1 MDALRS
7 LFVEFADVTQQ
18 ALLRLAVLAA
28 AFTLLAACVTAC
40 NKAPPW
46 WRKPDLST
54 DLCWAVVPQL
64 AYRYVTT
71 FMLVFGMAAFYG
83 LTGPDEMGGF
93 FTQGH
98 GPLAHLGFWPQVA
111 LYLLGSDLVM
121 YTTHRLFHTARMWR
135 FHAVHHSSEHLEWT
149 SASRFHPVDQILHGI
164 LSDVVMLLLGIPP
177 EVLVWLMPFNVGTS
191 ALVHA
196 NLDWDFGP
204 FRYVLVS
211 PVFHRWHHTSAD
223 RGGSS
228 NFAGTFPLY
237 DLMFGT
243 FHMPAGQRPDA
254 YGVDDPHFP
263 SGFLRQLRYPLRS
276 RRTAV
281 SDSKDTEAG
290 DTALTHQ
297 A

>member
-1 MDALRS
+1 MEALRG
-7 LFVEFADVTQQ
+7 LLVQLADVTQQ
-18 ALLRLAVLAA
+18 AVLRLIVLAA
-28 AFTLLAACVTAC
+28 VFSLLAVCVAAC

-64 AYRYVTT
+64 LYRFASTY
-71 FMLVFGMAAFYG
+71 MLVLGIAVFYG
-83 LTGPDEMGGF
+83 LTSPDEIGGF
-93 FTQGH
+93 FTRGH
-98 GPLAHLGFWPQVA
+98 GPLSHLGFWPQVA
-111 LYLLGSDLVM
+111 LYLLGSDFVL
-121 YTTHRLFHTARMWR
+121 YTTHRLFHTARLWR

-149 SASRFHPVDQILHGI
+149 SASRFHPVDQILHGVM
-164 LSDVVMLLLGIPP
+164 SDVVMLLLGIPP

-191 ALVHA
+191 ALIHA

-237 DLMFGT
+237 DLLFGT
-243 FHMPAGQRPDA
+243 FHMPAGQKPDA

-263 SGFLRQLRYPLRS
+263 SGFLRQLRYPLRQ
-276 RRTAV
+276 RA
-281 SDSKDTEAG
+281 KPGGTEAP
-290 DTALTHQ
+290 DAVAQQ
-297 A
+297 AFTRPT

>member
-18 ALLRLAVLAA
+18 AMLRMVVLAA
-28 AFTLLAACVTAC
+28 VFTLLAMGVTAC

-64 AYRYVTT
+64 LYRYATT
-71 FMLVFGMAAFYG
+71 YMLVLGVMVFYG
-83 LTGPDEMGGF
+83 LTGPDQVGGF

-98 GPLAHLGFWPQVA
+98 GPLAHLGFWPQVV

-121 YTTHRLFHTARMWR
+121 YTTHRLFHTARLWR

-149 SASRFHPVDQILHGI
+149 SASRFHPVDQILHGAM
-164 LSDVVMLLLGIPP
+164 SDIVMLLLGIPP

-204 FRYVLVS
+204 FRYVLAS

-263 SGFLRQLRYPLRS
+263 SGFLRQLRHPLRS

-281 SDSKDTEAG
+281 PGSKDTEAG

>member
-7 LFVEFADVTQQ
+7 LFVDLADVTQQ
-18 ALLRLAVLAA
+18 AVLRLIVLGAV
-28 AFTLLAACVTAC
+28 FSLLAACVTAC

-64 AYRYVTT
+64 LYRFATT
-71 FMLVFGMAAFYG
+71 YMLVLGIAAFYG
-83 LTGPDEMGGF
+83 LTSPDEVGGF

-98 GPLAHLGFWPQVA
+98 GPLAHLDFWPQVV

-121 YTTHRLFHTARMWR
+121 YTTHRLFHTARLWR

-149 SASRFHPVDQILHGI
+149 SASRFHPVDQILHAI
-164 LSDVVMLLLGIPP
+164 MSDIAMLLLGIPP

-211 PVFHRWHHTSAD
+211 PVFHRWHHTSAE

-237 DLMFGT
+237 DLLFGT
-243 FHMPAGQRPDA
+243 FHMPVGQRPDA

-263 SGFLRQLRYPLRS
+263 SGFLRQLRYPLKP
-276 RRTAV
+276 RRTAELGNGSAESGNAPV
-281 SDSKDTEAG
+281 TG
-290 DTALTHQ
+290 Q
-297 A
+297 V